1 MDNGQR
7 KRNTHRDFVKKTME
21 SASKILIDD
30 TANHVKDSSRE
41 KRMGLYFTV
50 NQKLET
56 TQKLDETILE
66 NAKEKDIGKEVEN
79 SGEFL

>member
-1 MDNGQR
+1 
-7 KRNTHRDFVKKTME
+7 
-21 SASKILIDD
+21 
-30 TANHVKDSSRE
+30 
-41 KRMGLYFTV
+41 MGLYFTV